1 MDPHHDML
9 FEAIGEI
16 TKLQEI
22 EQERQRVPDK
32 DFVMREFAR
41 RLRDAEQKLEYTLE
55 EYEEYRNPKR
65 PKGKGKDDGSTGHA
79 TMAGGLGTPIDVVEL
94 VAYAHRISYTTFAP
108 PEYASGQVPLRG
120 ALPPAPQDEQMRASQ
135 LYHAVDM
142 DIGIPKP
149 SAITAATADTMD
161 AIKMK
166 ADESPQALR
175 LPSGVPLPPPPPGW
189 RPGLPI
195 ELPTDL
201 PPMPPGWKPGD
212 PIPLPP
218 GLDIPQLPPGWKPG
232 DAIVLPPSVTT
243 SRLQD
248 QAVSKPVPP
257 PSAVPAPPS
266 GVIQVPFVQLDLNPE
281 LEEDYGSDYSDE
293 DGSSDEDED

>member
-1 MDPHHDML
+1 MDPHQDLL
-9 FEAIGEI
+9 FEAIGDI
-16 TKLQEI
+16 TKLQDL
-22 EQERQRVPDK
+22 EQERHRHLPDK

-41 RLRDAEQKLEYTLE
+41 RLRDAEQLLEYTLE

-65 PKGKGKDDGSTGHA
+65 PKGKEGD
-79 TMAGGLGTPIDVVEL
+79 AGAGACLGTPIDIAEL

-108 PEYASGQVPLRG
+108 PEYATGQFPLRG
-120 ALPPAPQDEQMRASQ
+120 AFPPAPQDEQMRASL
-135 LYHAVDM
+135 LYHTADI

-149 SAITAATADTMD
+149 LVSVASPIPSNDQLD
-161 AIKMK
+161 AIKVK
-166 ADESPQALR
+166 GEESPHALK
-175 LPSGVPLPPPPPGW
+175 LPSGVGLPAPPPGW

-195 ELPTDL
+195 ELPSEL

-218 GLDIPQLPPGWKPG
+218 GLDIPPLPPGWKPG
-232 DAIVLPPSVTT
+232 DAVLLPPSVT
-243 SRLQD
+243 SHRLQD
-248 QAVSKPVPP
+248 QKSSVPLSVPP
-257 PSAVPAPPS
+257 ALPS

-281 LEEDYGSDYSDE
+281 LEEEYGSDYSDE

>member
-1 MDPHHDML
+1 MDPHQDML

-16 TKLQEI
+16 TKLQDLD
-22 EQERQRVPDK
+22 QERHRSLPDK

-41 RLRDAEQKLEYTLE
+41 RLRDAAQKLEYTLE

-65 PKGKGKDDGSTGHA
+65 PKGK
-79 TMAGGLGTPIDVVEL
+79 AGDAGAVCGLGTPIDVAEL

-108 PEYASGQVPLRG
+108 PEYATGQFPLRG
-120 ALPPAPQDEQMRASQ
+120 AFPPAPQDEQMRASQ
-135 LYHAVDM
+135 LYHTADI

-149 SAITAATADTMD
+149 SVVVASPTPLSDPSD
-161 AIKMK
+161 ALKVK
-166 ADESPQALR
+166 GEESPQ
-175 LPSGVPLPPPPPGW
+175 SFKLPPANALPAPPPGW
-189 RPGLPI
+189 RPGLPV

-218 GLDIPQLPPGWKPG
+218 GLDVPPLPPGWKPG
-232 DAIVLPPSVTT
+232 DPVMLPPSAAA
-243 SRLQD
+243 SRSQD
-248 QAVSKPVPP
+248 QKPAAPAFVAPP
-257 PSAVPAPPS
+257 PPPS

-281 LEEDYGSDYSDE
+281 LEEDYGSDYSD
-293 DGSSDEDED
+293 DDVSSDEDED